1 MSSHLANK
9 LREGTKQSHT
19 MAENTAFMKCFLK
32 GIVEKEPFR
41 KLIANL
47 YFVYS
52 ALEEEFHSH
61 RDHPILGLLYFSEL
75 NRQENLEK
83 DLAFYYGE
91 NWREQ
96 IVPSQAGRDYVDRIR
111 QIPKTEPA
119 LLIAHAYV
127 RYMGDLS
134 GGQALKNIV
143 RSAMNLTAGEGTA
156 FYEFD
161 RLPTVEAKRSF
172 KEQYRQV
179 LDSLPVDDALAQKI
193 VDEAN
198 YAFELNRD
206 VVDELEPEVKA
217 AIGDYVFDLITRQD
231 KPCSTNSSGIV
242 LQWNLFQQNNCQKKP
257 VSA

>member
-52 ALEEEFHSH
+52 AIEEEFHRH
-61 RDHPILGLLYFSEL
+61 RHHPVVGLLYFPEL
-75 NRQENLEK
+75 NRKENLEK

-91 NWREQ
+91 NWPEQ
-96 IVPSQAGRDYVDRIR
+96 IAPSQVGQDYVARIR
-111 QIPKTEPA
+111 QVAKTEPV

-143 RSAMNLTAGEGTA
+143 RSAMNLPAGEGTA

-161 RLPTVEAKRSF
+161 RLATVAAKRAF
-172 KEQYRQV
+172 KEKYRDT
-179 LDSLPVDDALAQKI
+179 LDSLPIDDALAQKI

-198 YAFELNRD
+198 YAFALNRD
-206 VVDELEPEVKA
+206 LVHELEPEVKA
-217 AIGDYVFDLITRQD
+217 AIGDRVFELLTRQD
-231 KPCSTNSSGIV
+231 KPGSTERSPGNTSV
-242 LQWNLFQQNNCQKKP
+242 ELVK
-257 VSA
+257 AE